1 MQTRAIKNKKE
12 SKKGKIRSENSETQI
27 IKWWKVNEMY
37 KIEKTIL
44 YGLCDYY
51 VINLIIFIRLYKTRW
66 VSDFF

>member
-37 KIEKTIL
+37 KIEKKIL

-51 VINLIIFIRLYKTRW
+51 VINLIIFIH
-66 VSDFF
+66 S